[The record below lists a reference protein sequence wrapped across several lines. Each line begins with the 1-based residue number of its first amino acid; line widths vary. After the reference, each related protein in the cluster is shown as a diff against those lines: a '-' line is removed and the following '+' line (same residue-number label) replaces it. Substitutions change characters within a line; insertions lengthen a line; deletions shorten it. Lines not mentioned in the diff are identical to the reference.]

1 MPSVAARSN
10 GWHCLDGLG
19 VSEIFYLPDLSI
31 FLFKELFLK
40 QFLFCLIDKLRFSQP
55 ARHELRPCYVR
66 PIAARLVY
74 SFLKK
79 LFF

>member
-40 QFLFCLIDKLRFSQP
+40 QFLKEIV
-55 ARHELRPCYVR
+55 H
-66 PIAARLVY
+66 
-74 SFLKK
+74 
-79 LFF
+79 FFVEAFQKVCA